1 MDHDE
6 NAEPERR
13 SGGDRRSGDE
23 RREEAE
29 RRSGG
34 DRRGSGLKTRRC
46 PATAYPFHF
55 RSIDDRRS
63 AEDRRLTTER
73 RFGYAGSPTLLTAEE
88 LAALLTPSDD

>member
-1 MDHDE
+1 MDQDE
-6 NAEPERR
+6 SAGPERR
-13 SGGDRRSGDE
+13 SGGDDRSGEE
-23 RREEAE
+23 RRQEAD

-34 DRRGSGLKTRRC
+34 ERRGSGLKTRRC
-46 PATAYPFHF
+46 PGTAYPFHF

-63 AEDRRLTTER
+63 ADDRRLTAER